1 MDAVRPDHLSCF
13 GYDRVETAGIDE
25 IAAEGAMFRNCVSAS
40 SLTPVTM
47 ASILTGS
54 YPRTHGVRNPFTQLE
69 GTSLAEVLSSA
80 GYKTAGFTGIDFLS
94 ARNGY
99 DTGFDRF
106 DEPTSE
112 TAWNSKTYTDPESG
126 DERETAWGNWW
137 VDDLFEWIDD
147 HSEEDFFAWGH
158 YFECH
163 VPAERWLL
171 ESGEIEPARLME
183 QNYYDAKVKYM
194 DENLFQP
201 LIELLK
207 KLDLWEEVLLVVTSD
222 HGETFHEHH
231 HRDLWPQHQSLYNT
245 DLQVPLF
252 VKGGDDWAGETIDDQ
267 VRTIDIAPTVLS
279 LLDLEGELA
288 ADAEGVDLGPSVEGS
303 ADLPNVAYSEELYR
317 ERGVGSLQAVQDG
330 EWKLI
335 RNVTTNEEEVYDL
348 RTDPLEQNDASD
360 RADEELLATFRDL
373 LDEHLEGWS
382 DETHLDDDD
391 EAVIRGRLEDLGYI

>member
-1 MDAVRPDHLSCF
+1 MDAVRPDHLSCL
-13 GYDRVETAGIDE
+13 GYDRIETEGIDE
-25 IAAEGAMFRNCVSAS
+25 IAGESATFSNCVSAS

-54 YPRTHGVRNPFTQLE
+54 YPRTHGVRNPFNQLE
-69 GTSLAEVLSSA
+69 TTSLAEVLSAA
-80 GYKTAGFTGIDFLS
+80 GYETAGFTGIDFLS

-99 DTGFDRF
+99 DAGFDRF

-112 TAWNSKTYTDPESG
+112 SSWNSKTYTDPESG

-137 VDDLFEWIDD
+137 VDDLLEWIEEHQD
-147 HSEEDFFAWGH
+147 EDFFAWGH

-171 ESGEIEPARLME
+171 ESNEIDPGKLME
-183 QNYYDAKVKYM
+183 QNYYDAKVEYM

-207 KLDLWEEVLLVVTSD
+207 DLDLWEEVILVVTSD

-231 HRDLWPQHQSLYNT
+231 HQELWPQHQSLYNT
-245 DLQVPLF
+245 DLKVPLF
-252 VKGGDDWAGETIDDQ
+252 VKSGDDWAGETIDDL
-267 VRTIDIAPTVLS
+267 VRTIDIAPTILS
-279 LLDLEGELA
+279 MLGLQGGLDSG
-288 ADAEGVDLGPSVEGS
+288 AEGIDLASVVEGS
-303 ADLPNVAYSEELYR
+303 ADLPDVAYSEELYQ
-317 ERGVGSLQAVQDG
+317 ERGVGSLQVVQDG

-335 RNVTTNEEEVYDL
+335 RNVTADEEEVYDL
-348 RTDPLEQNDASD
+348 GTDPLEQTDASD
-360 RADEELLATFRDL
+360 RVDDELLAAFREL

-382 DETHLDDDD
+382 DDTHVGDDD
-391 EAVIRGRLEDLGYI
+391 ETVIRERLEDLGYI